1 MNIVVKVKPNA
12 KKNEILKIS
21 DNNFEIK
28 TTATPE
34 NGKANESVI
43 KMLSKFLRIG
53 KTKIKITKGQKSNLK
68 IVEINFD

>member
-12 KKNEILKIS
+12 KKNELLKIS

-34 NGKANESVI
+34 NGKANESVVEI
-43 KMLSKFLRIG
+43 LSKFFRIG
-53 KTKIKITKGQKSNLK
+53 KTKIKIIKGLTSHLK
-68 IVEINFD
+68 IIEIKTE